1 MPRNFRSILTF
12 IFGWPLSLIALF
24 FLAKSFLP
32 HLSTLSQTVLHPNW
46 VSLSLGFFCFVGY
59 FYVRSFIWY
68 KLLHLKGYDLD
79 TTESLFQWSFAQLRR
94 YIPGNIWGVV
104 GVSLHFEKR
113 RVPRKAIAA
122 SVITESQLVLI
133 AASFL
138 SLLSFPLVTH
148 LTALPQFVL
157 TPVIVLV
164 IIGSLMYFFSEPIL
178 KKINL
183 APRVTSFL
191 FPPLSFT
198 KIIDLWL
205 LMVVALL
212 TYGIGTYFI
221 VTSFTNLNPVMF
233 WVFVGY
239 FVLSLLAGFVS
250 FITPTGLGV
259 REGAITLGLGTV
271 MSSSLAAFIAIA
283 ARGVLILSELFAI
296 GIMYLFHRFKNRL
309 LLRYTHYLTTYS
321 RKAILLLAYCL
332 FVGYF
337 SWISILRFDNYYAG
351 RFDLGNMEQT
361 VWNTLHGHIFEF
373 TNPNGTTIV
382 SRLAFHADFILVLLA
397 PIYALW
403 QDPRL
408 LLFLQ
413 AAILGLGAF
422 FVYSLSLAV
431 LKRKNISLVFSL
443 LYLLNPA
450 LERTV
455 IYDFHAVTLATTFL
469 LGAFYFMYKRKYVWF
484 TFFIVLA
491 GICKEEIWA
500 IGALYGCYIFL
511 VQKKKLLGSLVVLI
525 SASILYTLIWKI
537 IPQAAGS
544 QHFALSY
551 YSNGEVTDSPT
562 SLIKLFLFSPLK
574 TLSLLTDSARLIYLN
589 QLLLPVGYLGL
600 LAPLFLIFA
609 APDLVINLLSTK
621 AELHQIYYQYSA
633 PITPFIFIATIFGV
647 SFLLKK
653 VKKIPEIVIIVYL
666 LCTGIYAAYLYG
678 PLPGAKS
685 PNLDMITK
693 PMPNRQKI
701 DDLLGAVPSQ
711 YSVSTSNS
719 LGSHATHR
727 AYLFTMPY
735 GWSNADYIIFL
746 MNETNAYPSLAEH
759 KKQAE
764 VLTHHSDYVKYYD
777 DGIVKAFRKKTITA
791 PTGL

>member
-1 MPRNFRSILTF
+1 M
-12 IFGWPLSLIALF
+12 
-24 FLAKSFLP
+24 P

-46 VSLSLGFFCFVGY
+46 VSLLLGFFCFVGY
-59 FYVRSFIWY
+59 FYIRSFIWY
-68 KLLHLKGYDLD
+68 KLLHLRGHDLD

-113 RVPRKAIAA
+113 NVPRKDIAA
-122 SVITESQLVLI
+122 SIVTESQLVLI
-133 AASFL
+133 AAAFL
-138 SLLSFPLVTH
+138 SLFSLPLVIQ
-148 LTALPQFVL
+148 LTPLPQILHAPIVITVL
-157 TPVIVLV
+157 
-164 IIGSLMYFFSEPIL
+164 IGSLIYFFSESIL
-178 KKINL
+178 KKIKIV
-183 APRVTSFL
+183 PKVTSIF
-191 FPPLSFT
+191 FPSFSFT
-198 KIIDLWL
+198 NMVGLWL
-205 LMVVALL
+205 LMNIALL

-221 VTSFTNLNPVMF
+221 VTSFTYLNPVMF

-239 FVLSLLAGFVS
+239 FILSLLAGFVS

-271 MSSSLAAFIAIA
+271 MSSSLAAFVAIT

-296 GIMYLFHRFKNRL
+296 GIMYLFHRFKNQL
-309 LLRYTHYLTTYS
+309 LLRCTHYLTTYS
-321 RKAILLLAYCL
+321 HKAILLFAYGL

-373 TNPNGTTIV
+373 TNPNGTEIV

-397 PIYALW
+397 PVYALW

-408 LLFLQ
+408 LLFIQ
-413 AAILGLGAF
+413 AVVLGLGVF
-422 FVYSLSLAV
+422 FVYELSV
-431 LKRKNISLVFSL
+431 LVTKNKNVSLVISL
-443 LYLLNPA
+443 LYLLNPS
-450 LERTV
+450 LERAV
-455 IYDFHAVTLATTFL
+455 IYDFHAITLATTFL
-469 LGAFYFMYKRKYVWF
+469 LGAFYFMYKKKYMWF
-484 TFFIVLA
+484 VLMAVLA

-500 IGALYGCYIFL
+500 INALFGLYIL
-511 VQKKKLLGSLVVLI
+511 IIQKKKLLGSIVFLGSL
-525 SASILYTLIWKI
+525 SILYALIWII
-537 IPQAAGS
+537 IPLAAGS

-551 YSNGEVTDSPT
+551 YSKGEVTDSPT
-562 SLIKLFLFSPLK
+562 SLIKLFLFAPFK
-574 TLSLLTDSARLIYLN
+574 TLALLTDSARLIYLN
-589 QLLLPVGYLGL
+589 QLLLPIGYLGL

-621 AELHQIYYQYSA
+621 AELHQIYYQYSGA
-633 PITPFIFIATIFGV
+633 ITPFLFISTIFGAA
-647 SFLLKK
+647 FILKRL
-653 VKKIPEIVIIVYL
+653 KKIPETVLLVYL
-666 LCTGIYAAYLYG
+666 VCTGLYSAYLYS

-693 PMPNRQKI
+693 PMPDRVII
-701 DDLLGAVPSQ
+701 DRLLGAIPSQ

-719 LGSHATHR
+719 LGSHVTHR
-727 AYLFTMPY
+727 RYLFTMPY
-735 GWSNADYIIFL
+735 GWSEADYIVFL
-746 MNETNAYPSLAEH
+746 MNETNAYPSLGDH

-764 VLTHHSDYVKYYD
+764 ILSQNPKYIKYYD
-777 DGIVKAFRKKTITA
+777 NGIVIAFRKKTITA